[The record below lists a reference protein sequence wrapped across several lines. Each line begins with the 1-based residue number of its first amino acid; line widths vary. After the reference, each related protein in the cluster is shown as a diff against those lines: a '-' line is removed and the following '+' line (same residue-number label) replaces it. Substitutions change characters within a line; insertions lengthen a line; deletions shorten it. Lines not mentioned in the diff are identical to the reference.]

1 MNILKI
7 KTWYK
12 KNRAHLIVWVF
23 FIIYEIFITGLVTS
37 RWGTFSSYLFYYTL
51 NIFLFY
57 IHAYLILK
65 ISSKNFKAKIWL
77 LLTIIIIELTI
88 YVGLI
93 YGVEYLYSLIA
104 HSRVAPFPNF
114 DKRYILGTLWRA
126 LYFIGFSTGYVFLI
140 NSLRERKRVQKLEK
154 QNLISTIEK
163 QALENDLVQ
172 SQNNFLRSQIN
183 PHFLFNT
190 LNFIYND
197 ARKKAPLA
205 ADAIMNL
212 SEMMRYA
219 LKRPE
224 ASELV
229 PLSEEVEQIEHLI
242 NLHKLRTANT
252 INFELEV
259 KGELFGLRFPPL
271 ILLTLVENMFKHGN
285 IAHSAQPSIVQIN
298 YENKNLVITT
308 INMANEVKKRE
319 TESHHVGL
327 ENIDKRLNN
336 FYKDNYSFK
345 FYKDPLN
352 RYLTEIRI
360 NIENPMAGLNNPS
373 LPQKQL

>member
-1 MNILKI
+1 MNILNL
-7 KTWYK
+7 KTWY
-12 KNRAHLIVWVF
+12 NRNHIHIKAWFF
-23 FIIYEIFITGLVTS
+23 FILYDAFITGLITQK
-37 RWGTFSSYLFYYTL
+37 WGTFENYFLHYLLNISLFY
-51 NIFLFY
+51 F
-57 IHAYLILK
+57 HAAGIRKIL
-65 ISSKNFKAKIWL
+65 SRNFKYKIWL
-77 LLTIIIIELTI
+77 ILPFVALEL
-88 YVGLI
+88 LI
-93 YGVEYLYSLIA
+93 YYSLAYPIDYLVFIVID
-104 HSRVAPFPNF
+104 HGDPNKLIFNSLYVLRVS
-114 DKRYILGTLWRA
+114 WRA
-126 LYFIGFSTGYVFLI
+126 IYFIGFSTGYVFLL
-140 NSLRERKRVQKLEK
+140 NSVIERKRVQKLER
-154 QNLISTIEK
+154 QNLVDTIEK

-252 INFELEV
+252 INFNLEIE
-259 KGELFGLRFPPL
+259 GDLFGIRFPPL

-285 IAHSAQPSIVQIN
+285 IAHSTQPSIVKIN
-298 YENKNLVITT
+298 YDKTSLSITT
-308 INMANEVKKRE
+308 INMINEVKKKE
-319 TESHHVGL
+319 LESHHVGL

-336 FYKDNYSFK
+336 FFKDKYSFK
-345 FYKDPLN
+345 FYKDDIN
-352 RYLTEIRI
+352 RYFTEIKVEI
-360 NIENPMAGLNNPS
+360 DNPLAGLN
-373 LPQKQL
+373 

>member
-1 MNILKI
+1 MNFLKI
-7 KTWYK
+7 KNWYK
-12 KNRAHLIVWVF
+12 QYEIHVLAWLF
-23 FIIYEIFITGLVTS
+23 FIIFEVVVTGIMFQQFFAVGNYVIHYTINISIFY
-37 RWGTFSSYLFYYTL
+37 F
-51 NIFLFY
+51 
-57 IHAYLILK
+57 HAYGVNK
-65 ISSKNFKAKIWL
+65 IISKNFKFKSWL
-77 LLTIIIIELTI
+77 I
-88 YVGLI
+88 LI
-93 YGVEYLYSLIA
+93 FLIVEIALYLVLAYSLEYLAAITYDPELKKLID
-104 HSRVAPFPNF
+104 PNLKYF
-114 DKRYILGTLWRA
+114 LRSAYRA
-126 LYFIGFSTGYVFLI
+126 IYFIGFSTGYVFLI
-140 NSLRERKRVQKLEK
+140 NSLRERKRVQLLEK
-154 QNLISTIEK
+154 QNLVNTIEK

-252 INFELEV
+252 INFDLEV
-259 KGELFGLRFPPL
+259 KGDLFGLRFPPL

-285 IAHSAQPSIVQIN
+285 IAHSTQPS
-298 YENKNLVITT
+298 LVKIDYDSNHLSITT
-308 INMANEVKKRE
+308 INMVNEVKKKE
-319 TESHHVGL
+319 SDSHHVGI

-336 FYKDNYSFK
+336 FYKDKYSFK
-345 FYKDPLN
+345 YYKDPLN
-352 RYLTEIRI
+352 RYITEIKVDI
-360 NIENPMAGLNNPS
+360 DNPMAGLN
-373 LPQKQL
+373 

>member
-1 MNILKI
+1 MNILKL
-7 KTWYK
+7 KNWY
-12 KNRAHLIVWVF
+12 NRNDIHVKAWFF
-23 FIIYEIFITGLVTS
+23 FILYDTFITGLITE
-37 RWGTFSSYLFYYTL
+37 RWGTFENYFLHYLLNISLFY
-51 NIFLFY
+51 F
-57 IHAYLILK
+57 HAFGVRKIL
-65 ISSKNFKAKIWL
+65 SRNFKYKIWL
-77 LLTIIIIELTI
+77 IVPFVVFELVAYLALAYPIDYLISIVIDGGNPADLSFTRL
-88 YVGLI
+88 YVLR
-93 YGVEYLYSLIA
+93 A
-104 HSRVAPFPNF
+104 
-114 DKRYILGTLWRA
+114 LWRA
-126 LYFIGFSTGYVFLI
+126 IYFIGFSTGYVFLL
-140 NSLRERKRVQKLEK
+140 NSIKERKRVQKLER
-154 QNLISTIEK
+154 QNLVNTIEK

-259 KGELFGLRFPPL
+259 TGDLFGIRFPPL

-298 YENKNLVITT
+298 YNKTSLSITT
-308 INMANEVKKRE
+308 INMINEVKKKE
-319 TESHHVGL
+319 AESHHVG
-327 ENIDKRLNN
+327 
-336 FYKDNYSFK
+336 
-345 FYKDPLN
+345 
-352 RYLTEIRI
+352 
-360 NIENPMAGLNNPS
+360 
-373 LPQKQL
+373 

>member
-1 MNILKI
+1 MNFQKI
-7 KTWYK
+7 KNWYNENEIHVK
-12 KNRAHLIVWVF
+12 AWAF
-23 FIIYEIFITGLVTS
+23 FILYDTFITGIAVGVF
-37 RWGTFSSYLFYYTL
+37 GTFGNYLFHYVL
-51 NIFLFY
+51 NISLFY
-57 IHAYLILK
+57 FHAFGIQRILNGNFRLKNWLIIPFVLFELMAYIAIAFPGEYLISIT
-65 ISSKNFKAKIWL
+65 ISTGFKDPMNI
-77 LLTIIIIELTI
+77 TQV
-88 YVGLI
+88 YVLRSI
-93 YGVEYLYSLIA
+93 
-104 HSRVAPFPNF
+104 
-114 DKRYILGTLWRA
+114 WRA
-126 LYFIGFSTGYVFLI
+126 LYFIGFSTGYVFLL
-140 NSLRERKRVQKLEK
+140 NSIKERRRVQKLEK
-154 QNLISTIEK
+154 QNLVNTIEK

-252 INFELEV
+252 INFNLEV
-259 KGELFGLRFPPL
+259 NDDLFGLRFPPL

-285 IAHSAQPSIVQIN
+285 IAHSSQPCIVQIN
-298 YENKNLVITT
+298 YDRKNLVVST
-308 INMANEVKKRE
+308 INMINDVKKKE
-319 TESHHVGL
+319 VESHHVGM

-336 FYKDNYSFK
+336 FYKDRYSFK
-345 FYKDPLN
+345 FYKDDTN
-352 RYLTEIRI
+352 RYITEIRVDV
-360 NIENPMAGLNNPS
+360 ENPMAGLN
-373 LPQKQL
+373 QLVNS

>member
-1 MNILKI
+1 MNFQKT
-7 KTWYK
+7 KTWY
-12 KNRAHLIVWVF
+12 NQNIIHLQAWAF
-23 FIIYEIFITGLVTS
+23 FMLYEIFITGVVS
-37 RWGTFSSYLFYYTL
+37 GRWGNLGDYIFHYSLNIILFY
-51 NIFLFY
+51 F
-57 IHAYLILK
+57 HAYGTKKIMDTQLRFKNWLFIPFLIFELSLYIC
-65 ISSKNFKAKIWL
+65 ISFPIDYIMSTYIYYDPKANL
-77 LLTIIIIELTI
+77 E
-88 YVGLI
+88 
-93 YGVEYLYSLIA
+93 SFD
-104 HSRVAPFPNF
+104 RV
-114 DKRYILGTLWRA
+114 YILRSIWRS
-126 LYFIGFSTGYVFLI
+126 LYFIGFSTGYVFLL
-140 NSLRERKRVQKLEK
+140 NSLRERKRVQQLEK
-154 QNLISTIEK
+154 QNLVNTIEK

-229 PLSEEVEQIEHLI
+229 PLSEEIEQIEHLI

-252 INFELEV
+252 INFNLEV
-259 KGELFGLRFPPL
+259 NDDLFGLRFPPL

-285 IAHSAQPSIVQIN
+285 IAHSSQPCVVQIN
-298 YENKNLVITT
+298 YDRKNLVIST
-308 INMANEVKKRE
+308 INMINDVKKKE
-319 TESHHVGL
+319 VESHHVGM

-336 FYKDNYSFK
+336 FYKDRYSFK
-345 FYKDPLN
+345 FYKDDTN
-352 RYLTEIRI
+352 RYITEIRVDV
-360 NIENPMAGLNNPS
+360 ENPMAGLN
-373 LPQKQL
+373 QLANN

>member
-7 KTWYK
+7 KNWYSRNHIHIK
-12 KNRAHLIVWVF
+12 AWAF
-23 FIIYEIFITGLVTS
+23 FIIYEVFITGLIFGIWS
-37 RWGTFSSYLFYYTL
+37 TFGNHLFHYALNISLFYL
-51 NIFLFY
+51 
-57 IHAYLILK
+57 HAYGVQKILRSNLRFNAWLIIPFVL
-65 ISSKNFKAKIWL
+65 
-77 LLTIIIIELTI
+77 IELIAYLALAYPIDYLISKTVGTGFKSELVFNEV
-88 YVGLI
+88 YVLR
-93 YGVEYLYSLIA
+93 A
-104 HSRVAPFPNF
+104 
-114 DKRYILGTLWRA
+114 LWRA
-126 LYFIGFSTGYVFLI
+126 LYFIGFSTGYVFLL
-140 NSLRERKRVQKLEK
+140 NSLKERRRVQKLER
-154 QNLISTIEK
+154 QNLVNTIEK

-252 INFELEV
+252 INFDLIV
-259 KGELFGLRFPPL
+259 NGDLFGLRFPPL
-271 ILLTLVENMFKHGN
+271 IMLTLVENMFKHGN
-285 IAHSAQPSIVQIN
+285 IAHSTQPSIVQID
-298 YENKNLVITT
+298 YDRKTLSLTT
-308 INMANEVKKRE
+308 INMINEVKKKE
-319 TESHHVGL
+319 VESHHVGL

-336 FYKDNYSFK
+336 FYKDKYSFK

-352 RYLTEIRI
+352 RYFTEIKVDV
-360 NIENPMAGLNNPS
+360 ENPMAGLN
-373 LPQKQL
+373 

>member
-1 MNILKI
+1 MNILKL
-7 KTWYK
+7 KTWY
-12 KNRAHLIVWVF
+12 NRNDIHVKAWAF
-23 FIIYEIFITGLVTS
+23 FIIYEVFITGIIFGI
-37 RWGTFSSYLFYYTL
+37 WGTFGNHLFHYIL
-51 NIFLFY
+51 NISFFY
-57 IHAYLILK
+57 LHAYGIQKILKSNFKFKTWLIVPFVLVELILYLA
-65 ISSKNFKAKIWL
+65 IAFPS
-77 LLTIIIIELTI
+77 
-88 YVGLI
+88 
-93 YGVEYLYSLIA
+93 EYLISKTI
-104 HSRVAPFPNF
+104 
-114 DKRYILGTLWRA
+114 GTGYKTAMVFNKVYVLRSLWRA
-126 LYFIGFSTGYVFLI
+126 IYFIGFSTGYVFLL
-140 NSLRERKRVQKLEK
+140 NSLKERRRVQKLER
-154 QNLISTIEK
+154 QNLVNTIEK

-252 INFELEV
+252 INFDLV
-259 KGELFGLRFPPL
+259 ISGDLFGIRFPPL

-285 IAHSAQPSIVQIN
+285 IAHSTQASTVQIN
-298 YENKNLVITT
+298 YEGNQLVITT
-308 INMANEVKKRE
+308 INMINEVKKKE
-319 TESHHVGL
+319 SESHHVGL
-327 ENIDKRLNN
+327 ENIDKRLHN
-336 FYKDNYSFK
+336 FYKDHYSFK
-345 FYKDPLN
+345 YYKDQLN
-352 RYLTEIRI
+352 RYLTEIRVDV
-360 NIENPMAGLNNPS
+360 ENPMAGLN
-373 LPQKQL
+373 